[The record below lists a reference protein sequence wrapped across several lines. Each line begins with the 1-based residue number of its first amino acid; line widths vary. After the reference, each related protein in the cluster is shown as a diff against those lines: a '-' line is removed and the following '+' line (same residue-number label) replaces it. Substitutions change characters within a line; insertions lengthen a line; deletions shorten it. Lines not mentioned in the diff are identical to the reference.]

1 MASAIVA
8 LTLAVLSPR
17 TNVAVWQVS
26 VGPVAS
32 RLTVTDFVVVPPAL
46 VALQVFVVP
55 AVSVEIVD
63 GPHPVERQDR
73 GLGVRDRPVDHDV
86 RPIPVFEPSVPVTVE
101 VTFGGLVS
109 LRLSTSH
116 FEAWVVRTVTRTSV
130 PAPPT
135 NAAV

>member
-1 MASAIVA
+1 MASVIVA
-8 LTLAVLSPR
+8 LTLALPSPR
-17 TNVAVWQVS
+17 TNDAVWQVS

-63 GPHPVERQDR
+63 GAQPVE
-73 GLGVRDRPVDHDV
+73 VRIADCASVTVQVTFTLERYQL
-86 RPIPVFEPSVPVTVE
+86 FEPSVPVTVE

-116 FEAWVVRTVTRTSV
+116 LEAWVVRTVTRTSV
-130 PAPPT
+130 PAAPT
-135 NAAV
+135 KAAV